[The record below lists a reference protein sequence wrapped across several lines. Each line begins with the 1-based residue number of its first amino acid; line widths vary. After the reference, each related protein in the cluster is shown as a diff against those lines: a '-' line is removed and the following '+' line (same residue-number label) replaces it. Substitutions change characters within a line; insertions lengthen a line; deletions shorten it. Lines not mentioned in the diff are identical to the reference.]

1 MDRGLRQRHLV
12 LVVRAFL
19 GLFRALVN
27 TLAHAWGLRNVVWE
41 VNSTVQTRR
50 CFGALL
56 GVHLGSV
63 TTCVW
68 IATLLGRV
76 SNFVRLDDQSLW

>member
-1 MDRGLRQRHLV
+1 MDRGLGQRHLV

-27 TLAHAWGLRNVVWE
+27 TLPPALGLRNLVW
-41 VNSTVQTRR
+41 VINSPVETGR
-50 CFGALL
+50 CFRALL
-56 GVHLGSV
+56 GVRLGGV
-63 TTCVW
+63 TTSVW
-68 IATLLGRV
+68 MATLLGRV